1 MNIVATEG
9 GGHFA
14 NTVEVGILWQGCRK
28 FKVLILENQGIV
40 SCIENDLL
48 VWLADDLETEWIGG
62 VLEVIVDVMGSW
74 MDLWSLQAKCR
85 VRDKKLFA
93 ILICNL

>member
-40 SCIENDLL
+40 SCIEDDLL
-48 VWLADDLETEWIGG
+48 V
-62 VLEVIVDVMGSW
+62 
-74 MDLWSLQAKCR
+74 
-85 VRDKKLFA
+85 
-93 ILICNL
+93 